1 MTTALQFSVYD
12 MCHCYNNLNSTHT
25 LNMIVYFCPFGLQ
38 FELLQQTQMRW
49 PSWFQDLESYQP
61 MGGGLS
67 LVQLTAVIWCSF
79 ARTKL
84 TKPLHQTTCSTM
96 RGAFVTLMAMAASCS
111 RKIPAPLGQA
121 YSTGGGFTASATTPC
136 SSGSIIRSS
145 NQSSIISPAMITVLC
160 NFHSRGGAVFTHHT
174 MGFMNHHIQRFVD
187 TACCQIIFS
196 VWKASSFHAMDGFC
210 KPDMRRCG
218 SCQQQICTTWF
229 VLISRL
235 SHVFCCCSTTL
246 FCWILCT
253 VVSLKHSSGLKDRY
267 LSGIKCILTHLR
279 RMYW

>member
-160 NFHSRGGAVFTHHT
+160 NFHSRGGGCVYTSYH
-174 MGFMNHHIQRFVD
+174 GFHESPYPEIRRH
-187 TACCQIIFS
+187 S
-196 VWKASSFHAMDGFC
+196 LL
-210 KPDMRRCG
+210 PDNLQC
-218 SCQQQICTTWF
+218 
-229 VLISRL
+229 V
-235 SHVFCCCSTTL
+235 
-246 FCWILCT
+246 
-253 VVSLKHSSGLKDRY
+253 K
-267 LSGIKCILTHLR
+267 GIKLPCDGWLLQTRHAAMWFMPTANMHNLIRTDI
-279 RMYW
+279 

>member
-1 MTTALQFSVYD
+1 MTTTLQFSVYD

-79 ARTKL
+79 ACTKL
-84 TKPLHQTTCSTM
+84 TKPFHQTTCSTM
-96 RGAFVTLMAMAASCS
+96 PGEFVTLMAMAASCS

-160 NFHSRGGAVFTHHT
+160 NFHPRGGAVFTHHT

-218 SCQQQICTTWF
+218 SCQ
-229 VLISRL
+229 
-235 SHVFCCCSTTL
+235 
-246 FCWILCT
+246 
-253 VVSLKHSSGLKDRY
+253 
-267 LSGIKCILTHLR
+267 
-279 RMYW
+279 

>member
-38 FELLQQTQMRW
+38 FELLQQTQMCW

-96 RGAFVTLMAMAASCS
+96 HGAFVTLIAMAASSS

-121 YSTGGGFTASATTPC
+121 YSTGGRFTASATTPC
-136 SSGSIIRSS
+136 SSGSIIRSYHRRWLPCYAT
-145 NQSSIISPAMITVLC
+145 SIRQGGLCLHIIPRVSWIT
-160 NFHSRGGAVFTHHT
+160 
-174 MGFMNHHIQRFVD
+174 
-187 TACCQIIFS
+187 
-196 VWKASSFHAMDGFC
+196 
-210 KPDMRRCG
+210 
-218 SCQQQICTTWF
+218 
-229 VLISRL
+229 ISRD
-235 SHVFCCCSTTL
+235 SSTQL
-246 FCWILCT
+246 
-253 VVSLKHSSGLKDRY
+253 VAR
-267 LSGIKCILTHLR
+267 
-279 RMYW
+279 

>member
-1 MTTALQFSVYD
+1 MMFEPWYIARIWKPLAYFLTWGMIMTTALQFSVYD

-96 RGAFVTLMAMAASCS
+96 PGAFVTLMAMAASCS

-121 YSTGGGFTASATTPC
+121 YSTRGGFTASATTPC
-136 SSGSIIRSS
+136 
-145 NQSSIISPAMITVLC
+145 
-160 NFHSRGGAVFTHHT
+160 
-174 MGFMNHHIQRFVD
+174 
-187 TACCQIIFS
+187 
-196 VWKASSFHAMDGFC
+196 
-210 KPDMRRCG
+210 
-218 SCQQQICTTWF
+218 
-229 VLISRL
+229 
-235 SHVFCCCSTTL
+235 
-246 FCWILCT
+246 
-253 VVSLKHSSGLKDRY
+253 
-267 LSGIKCILTHLR
+267 
-279 RMYW
+279 

>member
-96 RGAFVTLMAMAASCS
+96 HGAFVTLMAMAGSCS
-111 RKIPAPLGQA
+111 IKIPTPLGQA
-121 YSTGGGFTASATTPC
+121 YSTGGGFTPRQPLLVPRAQLSDHPTNHRSYHRRWLLCYAT
-136 SSGSIIRSS
+136 SIREGGCVYTSYHGFHESPYPEIRR
-145 NQSSIISPAMITVLC
+145 
-160 NFHSRGGAVFTHHT
+160 HSLL
-174 MGFMNHHIQRFVD
+174 
-187 TACCQIIFS
+187 
-196 VWKASSFHAMDGFC
+196 
-210 KPDMRRCG
+210 PDNLQC
-218 SCQQQICTTWF
+218 
-229 VLISRL
+229 V
-235 SHVFCCCSTTL
+235 
-246 FCWILCT
+246 
-253 VVSLKHSSGLKDRY
+253 K
-267 LSGIKCILTHLR
+267 GIKLPCDGWLLQTRHAAMWFMPTANMHNLIHTDI
-279 RMYW
+279 